1 MFEYNMLNTL
11 SINDSFLP
19 IELVSKGF
27 SKLEYGYNYVYSIL
41 GSAFYVCQ

>member
-11 SINDSFLP
+11 SIDSFLP

-27 SKLEYGYNYVYSIL
+27 SKLEYGYNYV
-41 GSAFYVCQ
+41 